1 MGCLLKEL
9 PRSISVMIKLH
20 DDFINMSM
28 DKLFATI
35 EEILVNYNLPDPRS
49 QMNIAVLL
57 FATGKV

>member
-20 DDFINMSM
+20 DDFINMSK

-35 EEILVNYNLPDPRS
+35 EEILVNYNLPDPHS